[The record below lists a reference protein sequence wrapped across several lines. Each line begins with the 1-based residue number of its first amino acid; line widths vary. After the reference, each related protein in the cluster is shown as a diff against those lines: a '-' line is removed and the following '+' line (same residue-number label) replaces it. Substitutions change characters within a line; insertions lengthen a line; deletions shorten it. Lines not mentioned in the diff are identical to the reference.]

1 MNQHSRELALHA
13 LEENV
18 EEVFRPDQ
26 WLIYKRYEIIF
37 DEAGNRFIQA
47 PSNTRSSRAEIRDRL
62 HPLSR
67 TSADLFLRFAHWPEE
82 KGMDKELDTEKNAE
96 AALSWAQEFGVLGL
110 NPVSKTVSMLGLD
123 FDITISDMV
132 NSRRVTADYLE
143 KPWLGDA
150 SMGRRNSPLG
160 GPPEESVANFAFE
173 MWEAHIAWRLY
184 ESVRKGTVDTDAV
197 IEFMSTID
205 HWEADITAGPS
216 YSWVERDIYSRDPE
230 LARRWVLTV
239 VGDAVNRKVEN
250 YCYPIMQG
258 DAPGS
263 YKLGWGFRS
272 LLGAMWLQMM
282 FLMHKD
288 RRCRWCDK
296 PLNPGMRSHAK
307 FCQDNNGRCKGAWN
321 YHKGTGSSSKES
333 LRRGRYI
340 R

>member
-1 MNQHSRELALHA
+1 
-13 LEENV
+13 
-18 EEVFRPDQ
+18 
-26 WLIYKRYEIIF
+26 
-37 DEAGNRFIQA
+37 
-47 PSNTRSSRAEIRDRL
+47 
-62 HPLSR
+62 
-67 TSADLFLRFAHWPEE
+67 
-82 KGMDKELDTEKNAE
+82 
-96 AALSWAQEFGVLGL
+96 
-110 NPVSKTVSMLGLD
+110 
-123 FDITISDMV
+123 
-132 NSRRVTADYLE
+132 
-143 KPWLGDA
+143 
-150 SMGRRNSPLG
+150 
-160 GPPEESVANFAFE
+160 
-173 MWEAHIAWRLY
+173 
-184 ESVRKGTVDTDAV
+184 
-197 IEFMSTID
+197 
-205 HWEADITAGPS
+205 
-216 YSWVERDIYSRDPE
+216 
-230 LARRWVLTV
+230 

-272 LLGAMWLQMM
+272 LLGAIWLQMM